1 MTTPEGPDR
10 PPIAEPETD
19 EPADELENLDDG
31 SVAAAPTRTSRFSSV
46 SADRYLPVIAIIA
59 MVATYLQVA
68 PYFALTFIALVWLLA
83 TRITKNHRFLGLSLT
98 EGLAWASTCL
108 IFLFLAALA
117 LGATQTPV

>member
-1 MTTPEGPDR
+1 MTTREGPDG
-10 PPIAEPETD
+10 PPIIEPDEDEPE
-19 EPADELENLDDG
+19 EDG
-31 SVAAAPTRTSRFSSV
+31 DSVAPPPARTSRFSSV

-83 TRITKNHRFLGLSLT
+83 TRVTKNHRFLGLSLT
-98 EGLAWASTCL
+98 EGLAWAATCL

>member
-10 PPIAEPETD
+10 PPITEPDENEPE
-19 EPADELENLDDG
+19 DDD
-31 SVAAAPTRTSRFSSV
+31 SVAPSPAPTSRFTSISV
-46 SADRYLPVIAIIA
+46 DRYLPVIAIIA

-83 TRITKNHRFLGLSLT
+83 TRVSKNHRFLGLSLT
-98 EGLAWASTCL
+98 EGLAWAATCL
-108 IFLFLAALA
+108 IFLFLAALV

>member
-1 MTTPEGPDR
+1 MDPTGRRSPNRTRTRTVPGTTTRSPRR
-10 PPIAEPETD
+10 P
-19 EPADELENLDDG
+19 
-31 SVAAAPTRTSRFSSV
+31 TSRFSSV
-46 SADRYLPVIAIIA
+46 SVDRYLPVIAIIA

-83 TRITKNHRFLGLSLT
+83 TRVTKNHRFLGLSLT
-98 EGLAWASTCL
+98 EGLAWAATCL

>member
-1 MTTPEGPDR
+1 MTTPDGPDR
-10 PPIAEPETD
+10 PPITEPD
-19 EPADELENLDDG
+19 EDENDPGDDEAVAPPPA
-31 SVAAAPTRTSRFSSV
+31 PTSRFSSV
-46 SADRYLPVIAIIA
+46 SVDRYLPVIAIIA

-83 TRITKNHRFLGLSLT
+83 TRVTKNHRFLGLSLT
-98 EGLAWASTCL
+98 EGLAWAATCL

>member
-10 PPIAEPETD
+10 PPNFADADEPE
-19 EPADELENLDDG
+19 DDA
-31 SVAAAPTRTSRFSSV
+31 SAAPPPAATSRFASI

-68 PYFALTFIALVWLLA
+68 PYFALTFIALVWLIA
-83 TRITKNHRFLGLSLT
+83 TRVTKNHRFLGLSLT
-98 EGLAWASTCL
+98 EGLAWAATCL
-108 IFLFLAALA
+108 IFLFLAALV

>member
-1 MTTPEGPDR
+1 MTTPDGPDR
-10 PPIAEPETD
+10 PPITEPD
-19 EPADELENLDDG
+19 EDENDPGDDDAVAPPPA
-31 SVAAAPTRTSRFSSV
+31 PTSRFSSV
-46 SADRYLPVIAIIA
+46 SVDRYLPVIAIIA

-83 TRITKNHRFLGLSLT
+83 TRVTKNRRFLGLSLT
-98 EGLAWASTCL
+98 EGLAWAATCL